1 LFGMAISLSALS
13 ALAQHMGTQTP
24 EFHYPMP
31 IKGCTKAAGCSSE
44 AAAVVID
51 SNWRWTHQTGSVKN
65 CYTGNTWDTSICPD
79 PATCTQNCAIDGVD
93 EKTWKETYGIVGDKQ
108 GMMNYSFVTNG
119 TYSRNVGG
127 RTYLMEGEDKYKMF
141 KLLNKEFTF
150 DVDVSNMPC
159 GLNGAV
165 YFVEMDADG
174 GLAKF
179 PSNEAG
185 AKLGTGYCDAQ
196 CPHDLKWIN
205 GEANIIGWNSSVTDP
220 NAGTGKYGTCCAEL
234 DIWEA
239 NKISTQM
246 TTHGCTTEGQHRCEG
261 VECGDNAKGQRFK
274 GVCDKD
280 GCDMNPYRMGVTD
293 FFGPG
298 PQFTLDTTKPM
309 TVVTQFI
316 TSDGTDDGDL
326 VEMRRKYVQNG
337 KVIANAGSSYG
348 GSKSFSSITDEMC
361 DTQKD
366 YFTDVN
372 DFKVKGSLKSMG
384 EAMKRGMV
392 LTLSM
397 WDDHEVGMIW
407 LDAKDPYPVPD
418 GKKGAARGTCS
429 QGSGNPKLVES
440 KYPHSNVIYSNVKYG
455 ELDSTYG
462 TSPPSPTPS
471 PTPSPS
477 SCPGG
482 LLSKCIDLCPSA
494 PATAYKACVESCV
507 SRCSSEISA
516 YEAGEVEA
524 YRR

>member
-1 LFGMAISLSALS
+1 MITLGSAILGQNAG
-13 ALAQHMGTQTP
+13 AQTQ
-24 EFHYPMP
+24 EFHLPVPMQE
-31 IKGCTKAAGCSSE
+31 CTKAGGCTSKSTK
-44 AAAVVID
+44 AVID
-51 SNWRWTHQTGSVKN
+51 SNWRWTHETGTVKN
-65 CYTGNTWDTSICPD
+65 CYTGNQWDQTLCPKD
-79 PATCTQNCAIDGVD
+79 DVATCTKNCAVDGVD
-93 EKTWKETYGIVGDKQ
+93 EKTWKETYGVVGDSK
-108 GMMNYSFVTNG
+108 GGLNMSFVTNG

-127 RTYLMEGEDKYKMF
+127 RTYLMDTEDTYMKF

-174 GLAKF
+174 GK
-179 PSNEAG
+179 SKYSTNEAG
-185 AKLGTGYCDAQ
+185 AKYGTGYCDAQ

-205 GEANIIGWNSSVTDP
+205 GEANIIGWNSSKTDP
-220 NAGTGKYGTCCAEL
+220 NAGVGKYGTCCAEL

-246 TTHGCTTEGQHRCEG
+246 TVHGCTTEGQHRCEG
-261 VECGDNAKGQRFK
+261 TECGDNISGERFK

-280 GCDMNPYRMGVTD
+280 GCDMNAYRMGNTD

-298 PQFTLDTTKPM
+298 SGFTLDSTKPM

-316 TSDGTDDGDL
+316 TSDGTDTGDL
-326 VEMRRKYVQNG
+326 IEMRRKYVQDG
-337 KVIANAGSSYG
+337 KIIANAGSSYG
-348 GSKSFSSITDEMC
+348 GSKTYTSITDEMC

-372 DFKVKGSLKSMG
+372 DFKVKGGIKQMG
-384 EAMKRGMV
+384 EAMARGMV

-397 WDDHEVGMIW
+397 WDDHDVGMIW
-407 LDAKDPYPVPD
+407 LDATDPYPVPA

-429 QGSGNPKLVES
+429 QTSGNPKLVES
-440 KYPHSNVIYSNVKYG
+440 KYPHSNVLYSNIKWG
-455 ELDSTYG
+455 ELDSTYS
-462 TSPPSPTPS
+462 TSPSPAPTPS
-471 PTPSPS
+471 PSPS

-482 LLSKCIDLCPSA
+482 VLSACIALCPST

-507 SRCSSEISA
+507 SRCSSEIAA

-524 YRR
+524 YRK